1 MEPTQSVLYY
11 LEHRNRLRAL
21 DGSLP
26 SNLAADTPVDE
37 ERESHQSSYAPFGID
52 EATIVP
58 VTKGKFDRPDS
69 LPAERIKAGLVE
81 ILLGCLLFAGLVAF
95 CVERFS

>member
-1 MEPTQSVLYY
+1 MEPTQSILYY

-26 SNLAADTPVDE
+26 SNPAADISVDE
-37 ERESHQSSYAPFGID
+37 EQESHQSSYALLAID

-69 LPAERIKAGLVE
+69 LRADRIKAGLVE
-81 ILLGCLLFAGLVAF
+81 ILLGFLLFAGLVAF
-95 CVERFS
+95 LC

>member
-1 MEPTQSVLYY
+1 MEPTQSILYF

-26 SNLAADTPVDE
+26 SNPAADISVDE
-37 ERESHQSSYAPFGID
+37 EQESHQSSCVPLGSD
-52 EATIVP
+52 EATIGP

-69 LPAERIKAGLVE
+69 LMAERIKAGLVE
-81 ILLGCLLFAGLVAF
+81 ILLGFLLFAGLVAF
-95 CVERFS
+95 CVERL

>member
-26 SNLAADTPVDE
+26 WNPAADTSVDQE
-37 ERESHQSSYAPFGID
+37 QESHQSSYAPFGID
-52 EATIVP
+52 EATMIP

-69 LPAERIKAGLVE
+69 HPAERIKAGLVE

-95 CVERFS
+95 CVERF

>member
-1 MEPTQSVLYY
+1 MEPMQNVLYY
-11 LEHRNRLRAL
+11 LENRNRLRAL

-26 SNLAADTPVDE
+26 SNLASDTPADE
-37 ERESHQSSYAPFGID
+37 ERESHQPSYAPFGID

-95 CVERFS
+95 CVERF

>member
-1 MEPTQSVLYY
+1 MEPTQNILYY

-26 SNLAADTPVDE
+26 WDPAADTSVDE
-37 ERESHQSSYAPFGID
+37 KRESHQSNYAPVGID
-52 EATIVP
+52 EATLVP
-58 VTKGKFDRPDS
+58 VTKRKFDRPNYA
-69 LPAERIKAGLVE
+69 AERIKAGLVE

-95 CVERFS
+95 CVERF

>member
-1 MEPTQSVLYY
+1 MEPTQSILYY

-21 DGSLP
+21 DGPLP
-26 SNLAADTPVDE
+26 WNPAADTPVDE
-37 ERESHQSSYAPFGID
+37 ERESHHAPFGID

-58 VTKGKFDRPDS
+58 VTKGKFDRPDC
-69 LPAERIKAGLVE
+69 LPAERIKAGLVD

-95 CVERFS
+95 CVERF

>member
-1 MEPTQSVLYY
+1 MEPMQSILYY

-26 SNLAADTPVDE
+26 SSPAADISVDE
-37 ERESHQSSYAPFGID
+37 QQESHKSSYAPLGID
-52 EATIVP
+52 QATILP
-58 VTKGKFDRPDS
+58 VAKGKFDRPNS
-69 LPAERIKAGLVE
+69 LLSERIKAGLVE

-95 CVERFS
+95 CVERF

>member
-1 MEPTQSVLYY
+1 MEPTQSILYY

-26 SNLAADTPVDE
+26 SNPAAGTPVDE
-37 ERESHQSSYAPFGID
+37 EWESHQSSYVPLGID

-69 LPAERIKAGLVE
+69 LSGERIKAGLVE

-95 CVERFS
+95 CVERF

>member
-1 MEPTQSVLYY
+1 MDPTQSVLYY

-26 SNLAADTPVDE
+26 SNPAADRPFDE

-58 VTKGKFDRPDS
+58 VTKGKCDRPDS
-69 LPAERIKAGLVE
+69 LLAERIKAGLVE

-95 CVERFS
+95 CVERF